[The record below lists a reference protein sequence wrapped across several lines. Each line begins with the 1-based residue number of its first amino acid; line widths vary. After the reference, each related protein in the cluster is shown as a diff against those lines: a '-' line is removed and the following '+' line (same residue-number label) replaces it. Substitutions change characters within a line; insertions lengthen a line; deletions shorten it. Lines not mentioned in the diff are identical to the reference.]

1 MAYLIPYT
9 LPLIVALIVNAVN
22 YIMFPAFVNL
32 LLV

>member
-9 LPLIVALIVNAVN
+9 QPLIVALIVNAVN